1 MSEAT
6 TTGAPVGPAGEA
18 TSDLDVELAAR
29 LDAVLTRI
37 VRWSRHGVA
46 APMAP
51 GMLSAL
57 ASVVDHGPIRLGD
70 LAAREGVA
78 PATLS
83 RLVSA
88 LEQHGHIERAV
99 DPADRRSA
107 FVEATPGGRTLV
119 LDLRARRGA
128 LLRERIGPALD
139 GDPAVSA
146 LRSLVAALE
155 GAFAEPP
162 RPS

>member
-1 MSEAT
+1 MT
-6 TTGAPVGPAGEA
+6 GPTTGGEPGAPAAGL
-18 TSDLDVELAAR
+18 DLALAAR
-29 LDAVLTRI
+29 LDAVLTRM

-83 RLVSA
+83 RLVAA
-88 LEQHGHIERAV
+88 LEQDGHIERAV

-107 FVEATPGGRTLV
+107 FVEATPGGRAIV

-139 GDPAVSA
+139 GDPALQA
-146 LRSLVAALE
+146 LHSLVDALE
-155 GAFAEPP
+155 GTFGDAT
-162 RPS
+162 RPG

>member
-1 MSEAT
+1 MSDDDR
-6 TTGAPVGPAGEA
+6 PAIGDDPAREPGR
-18 TSDLDVELAAR
+18 LDVELAER
-29 LDAVLTRI
+29 LDAVLTRM

-46 APMAP
+46 SPMAP

-57 ASVVDHGPIRLGD
+57 ASVVDHGPVRLGD

-83 RLVSA
+83 RLVA
-88 LEQHGHIERAV
+88 VLEQDGHLERTT

-107 FVEATPGGRTLV
+107 FVEATPGGRAVV
-119 LDLRARRGA
+119 LDLRERRGA

-139 GDPAVSA
+139 GDPAVRA
-146 LRSLVAALE
+146 LRSLVGALE
-155 GAFAEPP
+155 AAFAEPR
-162 RPS
+162 RPV